1 MANNKKIESQG
12 VSHLSTFINK
22 NDYLQTYFYQ
32 NDKTPSWDGE
42 IHVLKSASEKK
53 SAIFGK
59 VPVQIKATRQRK
71 NTLKSFS
78 LNMDDLELY
87 YKNGGVVL
95 FVVWLSENGDLRDIY
110 YKSLPPFSIKNL
122 IKKSKLKTKTVNIK
136 NISVQIHKLD
146 DQKLYAMLVDFINNS
161 RKQYSFIN
169 ADGISIENIAN
180 DKNINFYFYGRNKG
194 DIFNYQEEHDLFV
207 YIKDPKTGIEVP
219 LENTIK
225 VVETYEETD
234 LIITIGT
241 HTFKDVKRHHFPDG
255 SVQLH
260 FGGAF
265 KMSVDENKRIFKLNF
280 VRPNMLLKAIE
291 CTQALQELGKTGYFT
306 LNGNKIE
313 LDEQSLSDITSRNLD
328 GHIKELLHISNFM
341 NNMGIRK
348 KVDLSLFD
356 RQSQKH
362 LNVLN
367 EGLVLKNKVSLTY
380 DESKLLHLKIANIH
394 IITLFEFEDDKKGTM
409 IDIFNETPWCRRG
422 EDEDYSDV
430 SIFEVFEPNEW
441 LKIDN
446 CNFDSVIASYQRLVD
461 NNLEYES
468 ADNTIIKIIAAADM
482 AKDTERRET
491 LLNWAQR
498 LSDWNLNYF
507 KNSEIA
513 IINDF
518 QIKYR
523 NRKLNN
529 TETETL
535 SNILIN
541 NYGENEICF
550 GVSVLLKSKPQADL
564 YWNKLDEETKER
576 YLDYPIYNLFQKL

>member
-241 HTFKDVKRHHFPDG
+241 HTFKDVKRHRFPDG

-348 KVDLSLFD
+348 EVDLSLFD